1 MECWRPST
9 ASFRL
14 KSVNAAMFDCLV
26 SRMER
31 MEKKIDDLAERV
43 ESRHRSVIG
52 KVSRLDKIVAVIG
65 VGATAMAS
73 HLGLAKWI
81 P

>member
-1 MECWRPST
+1 M
-9 ASFRL
+9 
-14 KSVNAAMFDCLV
+14 NAAMFDCLV

-52 KVSRLDKIVAVIG
+52 KVSRLDKVVAVIG

-73 HLGLAKWI
+73 QLGLAKWI

>member
-1 MECWRPST
+1 MNT
-9 ASFRL
+9 
-14 KSVNAAMFDCLV
+14 AMFECLV

-31 MEKKIDDLAERV
+31 MENKIDDLAERV
-43 ESRHRSVIG
+43 ESRHRSAMG
-52 KVSRLDKIVAVIG
+52 KISRLDKVVAVIG

>member
-1 MECWRPST
+1 
-9 ASFRL
+9 
-14 KSVNAAMFDCLV
+14 
-26 SRMER
+26 

>member
-1 MECWRPST
+1 ME
-9 ASFRL
+9 
-14 KSVNAAMFDCLV
+14 N
-26 SRMER
+26 
-31 MEKKIDDLAERV
+31 KIDDLAERV
-43 ESRHRSVIG
+43 ESRHRSAMG
-52 KVSRLDKIVAVIG
+52 KISRLDKVVAVIG